1 MFHAT
6 VFSII
11 FHRPFFTINNT
22 MRGSSRFESLLEMV
36 GLENR
41 IIYDVNDISTND
53 ISTNLNWNDVDGRI
67 SKMRLK
73 SIKYLKDNLR

>member
-1 MFHAT
+1 
-6 VFSII
+6 
-11 FHRPFFTINNT
+11 

-36 GLENR
+36 GLKNR